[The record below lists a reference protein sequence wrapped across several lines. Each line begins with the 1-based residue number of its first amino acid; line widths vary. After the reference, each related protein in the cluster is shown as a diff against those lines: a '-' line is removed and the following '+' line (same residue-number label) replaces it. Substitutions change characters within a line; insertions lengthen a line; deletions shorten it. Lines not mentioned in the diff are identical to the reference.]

1 MRSGTWYEARRE
13 SQEIDMHQKPATTKS
28 GVAGSHGGLL
38 RGEAVRADAADFG
51 AGNSDLDVAISGDLF
66 LQLLVEAGFE
76 FANLPAAQ
84 AGNVNVIARA
94 VSFIVMPIPA
104 KVEKIKLVDQ
114 ALTLEQVNGTVDG
127 DEMDF
132 GIDFLRPLKDLVDI
146 EVLFRGIH
154 DFKDDSTLAS
164 KANAPLA
171 KSVLEMACRLSC
183 VNAFT
188 GRDAA
193 GWHGC
198 RHGARYLE
206 ESLAGGCG
214 IWKCRTGKAYGR

>member
-104 KVEKIKLVDQ
+104 KVEKIKLS
-114 ALTLEQVNGTVDG
+114 
-127 DEMDF
+127 
-132 GIDFLRPLKDLVDI
+132 IRP
-146 EVLFRGIH
+146 
-154 DFKDDSTLAS
+154 
-164 KANAPLA
+164 
-171 KSVLEMACRLSC
+171 
-183 VNAFT
+183 
-188 GRDAA
+188 
-193 GWHGC
+193 
-198 RHGARYLE
+198 
-206 ESLAGGCG
+206 
-214 IWKCRTGKAYGR
+214 